1 MITIQ
6 DYIKYAFQNKL
17 HRKLNWFYTLF
28 TIKEECDNMYMKLM
42 NNKAYVYINGELQ
55 EIPYKPLTPIIT
67 MSMVIKIN
75 GEFMSNLDKEVET
88 TIGRIL
94 VNKLLLADIFGNK
107 IPFKDSE
114 VKIGSLES
122 EIATKLSN
130 KEIPVSEYLE
140 WVDVCQYV
148 TDLSRIT
155 TVSATE
161 KNLLPPTGLKQ
172 FKEKTIKEFTDKYG
186 EDWVR
191 DRAKVVEF
199 ENILKD
205 FDTAYLQGDPSLG
218 ILVSGKV
225 KDGART
231 KMFLTF
237 GSEVAFD
244 KKSGSGKLVMPSLL
258 EGYPKDPENLVNML
272 NTSRSGSYDRGKNT
286 QKGGSAAKDI
296 LRATS
301 SIKITSQDCG
311 VRIGKIKTINK
322 DNHKHILN
330 RYIIEGNT
338 LTLVTDTESY
348 IGKTVRVRS
357 PQYCREKH
365 SSICPV
371 CSGESL
377 AKYPTGISIIM
388 TDVSAILLATSMAAM
403 HFKTLETLDFDIR
416 ETIR

>member
-1 MITIQ
+1 MLTIEN
-6 DYIKYAFQNKL
+6 YIKYAFSRRL

-28 TIKEECDNMYMKLM
+28 TIKEDCDNEYLLLKD
-42 NNKAYVYINGELQ
+42 NKAFVKTDKGLE
-55 EIPYKPLTPIIT
+55 EIPYKPMTPIIT
-67 MSMVIKIN
+67 MNMVIKIDN
-75 GEFMSNLDKEVET
+75 GYVTNLDGEVET
-88 TIGRIL
+88 TLGRIIA
-94 VNKLLLADIFGNK
+94 NKLLLADVFGNK
-107 IPFKDSE
+107 IKFKDE
-114 VKIGSLES
+114 EIKIGKLEA
-122 EIATKLSN
+122 EIATMLSN
-130 KEIPVSEYLE
+130 KQLPVSEYLE

-161 KNLLPPTGLKQ
+161 KNLLPPKGLKE
-172 FKEKTIKEFTDKYG
+172 FKEKTIIEFTTKYG

-199 ENILKD
+199 ENVLKK
-205 FDTAYLQGDPSLG
+205 FDTDYLQGDPSLG

-301 SIKITSQDCG
+301 SIKITSKDCG
-311 VRIGKIKTINK
+311 VRIGKIKTITK
-322 DNHKHILN
+322 DNFNHILN
-330 RYIIEGNT
+330 RYIIEGNEVV
-338 LTLVTDTESY
+338 LVSNPEQY

-403 HFKTLETLDFDIR
+403 HFKTLETLDFNII